1 MKQLAPDE
9 KTATVMV
16 YTHNMLVRGD
26 VVLKE
31 SARASIWLRTQGVSN
46 FIHLLKPQ
54 VVVFGGTPPKT
65 YAYEETFI
73 PTAEAIGF
81 HLAPPA
87 ADPLD
92 YDATETN
99 RIMQP
104 MQLLMGSFSMRGK
117 MRISTATDISASLEV
132 MNIAWASVYD
142 AEIVNPYL
150 PQFSVSVPMLL
161 VSPNKVS
168 IGLA

>member
-16 YTHNMLVRGD
+16 YTANMLVRGE

-46 FIHLLKPQ
+46 FIHLLNPQ
-54 VVVFGGTPPKT
+54 LIVFGGTPPKT
-65 YAYEETFI
+65 YAYQETFI

-87 ADPLD
+87 ADPVD
-92 YDATETN
+92 YDVTETN
-99 RIMQP
+99 RTMQP
-104 MQLLMGSFSMRGK
+104 MHLLMGSFSIKGR
-117 MRISTATDISASLEV
+117 MRISTATDLSASLDV

-142 AEIVNPYL
+142 VEIVNPYL
-150 PQFSVSVPMLL
+150 PQFSVSVPMMLIN
-161 VSPNKVS
+161 PNRVT

>member
-16 YTHNMLVRGD
+16 YTPNMLVRGD

-46 FIHLLKPQ
+46 FIHLLNPQ

-87 ADPLD
+87 ADPVD
-92 YDATETN
+92 YDTTETN
-99 RIMQP
+99 RTMQP
-104 MQLLMGSFSMRGK
+104 MQLLMGSFSMKGK
-117 MRISTATDISASLEV
+117 MRISTATDLSTSLDV

-150 PQFSVSVPMLL
+150 PQFAISVPMLL
-161 VSPNKVS
+161 VSPSKVT